1 MPKSCLPR
9 MQSNLLAVQYK
20 NGNCWICITEYI
32 FDNIEFISQTGGFVF
47 HCCYCFY
54 ICRQMLLN
62 LLRLHHNYRQT
73 CSVSRN
79 LVGATPTTCSLSTCH
94 LASMNC
100 SKTTARYDE
109 KHISFKIWCVLYLR
123 IYCKPY
129 SCLIS
134 KKPSIRLMC
143 VLEVWRMEYI
153 WDISYTYIPSS
164 MHINVP

>member
-1 MPKSCLPR
+1 
-9 MQSNLLAVQYK
+9 MQSEFEFGLFSHQMEQLPQRHWWTQKVSLISSYFLMHQTNFWNYAEILFTEDAIQFISGAVQKRELLDLY
-20 NGNCWICITEYI
+20 NWIHFWQHWIH
-32 FDNIEFISQTGGFVF
+32 ISSFVF

-100 SKTTARYDE
+100 SKTAARCDE
-109 KHISFKIWCVLYLR
+109 KHISFKIWCVLY
-123 IYCKPY
+123 
-129 SCLIS
+129 
-134 KKPSIRLMC
+134 
-143 VLEVWRMEYI
+143 
-153 WDISYTYIPSS
+153 
-164 MHINVP
+164 